1 MCTKIYSN
9 RSQNLNLSCIISSKP
24 GNLYDTWQYDIA
36 PYTQV
41 VIGAGQQSTKL
52 WYSYTYYKDKGKRS
66 VISFIMKSEIPLLR
80 QGTSF

>member
-9 RSQNLNLSCIISSKP
+9 RSQNLNSSCIISSKP
-24 GNLYDTWQYDIA
+24 GNLYDTRQYDIA

-41 VIGAGQQSTKL
+41 VFGAGQQSTKL
-52 WYSYTYYKDKGKRS
+52 WYSYTYYKDNGKRS